1 MVLVSHELYWYDIKK
16 DIYQNVDVY
25 KFNFTWLNLH
35 SVARCN
41 SSVRP
46 ILHVQ
51 CVMTIKVGIV
61 GENNEMYS
69 FKSRRVG
76 YIDSLDGS
84 LYMGSYIH

>member
-35 SVARCN
+35 SVARCS
-41 SSVRP
+41 SSVGP

-69 FKSRRVG
+69 SKS
-76 YIDSLDGS
+76 
-84 LYMGSYIH
+84 